1 MAYLHIC
8 LQNVPGW
15 QLWSHTQIYKLLYAM
30 LELHIEA
37 GCKIRLQD
45 WKDKDGGCEVTS
57 GKVWPLLHTH
67 AGCRTKCHGLAVK
80 NCGRGDM
87 APVLHT
93 QTHPAD
99 PPQDYLLPTHH
110 KYHFILLMKI
120 SPLSLIA
127 WPNLAATSLFSTP
140 ACSNCHLRPETLTGC
155 SKIWVTSFPKHAA
168 LSYLQN

>member
-1 MAYLHIC
+1 MSQGDSYGHIPRFTTC
-8 LQNVPGW
+8 C
-15 QLWSHTQIYKLLYAM
+15 M
-30 LELHIEA
+30 LCWNCIL
-37 GCKIRLQD
+37 KQD
-45 WKDKDGGCEVTS
+45 VRSGSKTEKTKMGVVTLTS

-87 APVLHT
+87 APVPHT

-140 ACSNCHLRPETLTGC
+140 ACSNCHLRPETFTGC